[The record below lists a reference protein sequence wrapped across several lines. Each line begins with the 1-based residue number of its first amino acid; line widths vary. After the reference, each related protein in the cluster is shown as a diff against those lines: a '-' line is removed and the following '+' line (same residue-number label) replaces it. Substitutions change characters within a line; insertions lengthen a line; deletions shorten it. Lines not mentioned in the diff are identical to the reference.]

1 MTEKDLIPGTVVQH
15 FKRKMLTEAE
25 RADSTQYLYEIL
37 GVAHHTETGE
47 KLVVYRL
54 NAFIAIINVQVRA
67 APVYIFRFELTTVV
81 VDGAFPDGNADRS
94 LHKISLPFTFRP
106 QPGFCYSCQE

>member
-15 FKRKMLTEAE
+15 FKRKMLTETE

-47 KLVVYRL
+47 KLVVYRAL
-54 NAFIAIINVQVRA
+54 YGEGKICARPLDMFLSETDHEKYPQAEQK
-67 APVYIFRFELTTVV
+67 FRFEPL
-81 VDGAFPDGNADRS
+81 
-94 LHKISLPFTFRP
+94 K
-106 QPGFCYSCQE
+106 

>member
-47 KLVVYRL
+47 KLAVYRAL
-54 NAFIAIINVQVRA
+54 YGEGKICARPLDMFLSETDHEKYPQAKQK
-67 APVYIFRFELTTVV
+67 FRFEPL
-81 VDGAFPDGNADRS
+81 
-94 LHKISLPFTFRP
+94 K
-106 QPGFCYSCQE
+106 

>member
-37 GVAHHTETGE
+37 GVAHHTETGVRMMAVEIE
-47 KLVVYRL
+47 KGKTQEFSL
-54 NAFIAIINVQVRA
+54 
-67 APVYIFRFELTTVV
+67 
-81 VDGAFPDGNADRS
+81 GN
-94 LHKISLPFTFRP
+94 L
-106 QPGFCYSCQE
+106 

>member
-1 MTEKDLIPGTVVQH
+1 MTEKDLIPGTVVQN

-47 KLVVYRL
+47 KLVVYRAL
-54 NAFIAIINVQVRA
+54 YGEGKICARPLDMFLSETDHEKYPQAEQK
-67 APVYIFRFELTTVV
+67 FRFEPL
-81 VDGAFPDGNADRS
+81 
-94 LHKISLPFTFRP
+94 K
-106 QPGFCYSCQE
+106 

>member
-25 RADSTQYLYEIL
+25 STDSTQYLYEIL

-47 KLVVYRL
+47 KLVVYRAL
-54 NAFIAIINVQVRA
+54 YGEGKICARPLDMFLSETDHEKYPQAEQK
-67 APVYIFRFELTTVV
+67 FRFEPL
-81 VDGAFPDGNADRS
+81 
-94 LHKISLPFTFRP
+94 K
-106 QPGFCYSCQE
+106 

>member
-1 MTEKDLIPGTVVQH
+1 MTEKDLIPGIVVQH

-47 KLVVYRL
+47 KLVVYRAL
-54 NAFIAIINVQVRA
+54 YGEGKICARPLDMFLSETDHEKYPQAQQK
-67 APVYIFRFELTTVV
+67 FRFEPL
-81 VDGAFPDGNADRS
+81 
-94 LHKISLPFTFRP
+94 K
-106 QPGFCYSCQE
+106 

>member
-47 KLVVYRL
+47 KLVVYRAL
-54 NAFIAIINVQVRA
+54 YGEGKICARPLDMFLSETDNEKYPQAEQK
-67 APVYIFRFELTTVV
+67 FRFETL
-81 VDGAFPDGNADRS
+81 
-94 LHKISLPFTFRP
+94 K
-106 QPGFCYSCQE
+106 